1 MVTPTQATVEV
12 SILRI
17 RPCYLS
23 LCFRLTCSAGAWLG
37 FDGDVPAKNIYLDDD
52 DIYLDDDDDDDDDD
66 DVYLDDD
73 DDDVA

>member
-23 LCFRLTCSAGAWLG
+23 LCDNRSLRFTLTCSAGAWLC
-37 FDGDVPAKNIYLDDD
+37 FDDDVPAKNIYLDEDDNDND
-52 DIYLDDDDDDDDDD
+52 DIYLE
-66 DVYLDDD
+66 